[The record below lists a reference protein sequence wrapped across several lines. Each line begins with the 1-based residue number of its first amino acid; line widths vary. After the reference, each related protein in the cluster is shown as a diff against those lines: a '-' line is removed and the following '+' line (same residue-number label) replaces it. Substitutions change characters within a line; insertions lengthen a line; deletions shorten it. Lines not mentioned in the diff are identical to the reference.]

1 MNLML
6 RRLAMLGL
14 MALLALSVGCAHL
27 GPSDGPDRAETL
39 YWPET
44 DDTLAGRH
52 APAFLARGTEDPANR
67 IGRPVARGTRLGVEI
82 DIDPEA
88 PTIYTEVQDVS
99 TPKARYTNL
108 IYRIHF
114 PEVPFRLIPFRLTAG
129 DNVGIL
135 VIVTVDGGG
144 RPVLVTT
151 AGTCGCYAAVVPTD
165 ALDPSA
171 WPDGWD
177 PAGFELYGE
186 EMPGLLRTAEMA
198 SPRVVVHLRPEIH
211 RVTDL
216 TVVDAAGGMP
226 PLPAAP
232 RRRADLMPVS
242 ALDALAHDGGTVS
255 LFYDDWPLTGFVKG
269 AFKPWETLLLGPI
282 SLDPFVGMDKR
293 YGDTEETG
301 NPFYTS
307 LKPWNRR
314 ASDLWHFQRFLR
326 FWGWDL

>member
-6 RRLAMLGL
+6 RRLAGLGL

-27 GPSDGPDRAETL
+27 GPSDGPDRAATL
-39 YWPET
+39 YWPEMNET
-44 DDTLAGRH
+44 PISRH
-52 APAFLARGTEDPANR
+52 APAFLARGTEAPANR

-135 VIVTVDGGG
+135 VIVTVDGDD

-165 ALDPSA
+165 ALDPAA

-186 EMPGLLRTAEMA
+186 ELPGILRTKGMA
-198 SPRVVVHLRPEIH
+198 APRIVVRLRPEVH
-211 RVTDL
+211 RVMDL
-216 TVVDAAGGMP
+216 TVVDAADGMNFSDV
-226 PLPAAP
+226 P
-232 RRRADLMPVS
+232 RRRADLVPMS
-242 ALDALAHDGGTVS
+242 ALDALAHEDGTVS
-255 LFYDDWPLTGFVKG
+255 LFHDTWPLTGFVKG

-293 YGDTEETG
+293 YRDTEETG

-326 FWGWDL
+326 FWGWKL